1 MRYNN
6 RMQGIFDKMYKPN
19 EDYEERLT
27 EGLRQVARGTQIAAR
42 LIILGSILFIGA
54 CSLVISACIKYL
66 FFS

>member
-6 RMQGIFDKMYKPN
+6 RMKGIFDKMYKPN

-42 LIILGSILFIGA
+42 LIILGAILFICA

>member
-19 EDYEERLT
+19 EDYEERLA

>member
-1 MRYNN
+1 
-6 RMQGIFDKMYKPN
+6 MQGIFDKMYKPN

-42 LIILGSILFIGA
+42 LIILGAILFIGA

>member
-6 RMQGIFDKMYKPN
+6 RMKGIFDKMYKPN